1 MPSRI
6 ISFLNEM
13 DVLREKSNIAV
24 DEALKKI
31 NLKPFILDPDKS
43 SEVFKLLFVTFIFN
57 NKKLFAQAQQEGKK
71 LARSL

>member
-1 MPSRI
+1 MPARM

-43 SEVFKLLFVTFIFN
+43 KEAFKLLFVKFIFN
-57 NKKLFAQAQQEGKK
+57 NKNLFAQAHLEGRK
-71 LARSL
+71 LARTL